1 MGRRWSRR
9 APSRHWTGPRRS
21 RSDWVNG
28 SGRSCDRTCLG
39 ALVGKA
45 AAHTVTQDRHRQRHL
60 LDFFVRYALIRPADR
75 VGVRATRRDRQ
86 YLDRMLEALDADGA
100 AWASIGNGRA
110 GVARLRLALSGD

>member
-1 MGRRWSRR
+1 
-9 APSRHWTGPRRS
+9 
-21 RSDWVNG
+21 
-28 SGRSCDRTCLG
+28 LG

-60 LDFFVRYALIRPADR
+60 LDFVVRYALIRPADR